1 MERSSS
7 SLSPNEEQLLSCWG
21 RLKLKLPWTKRKI
34 RSLGHSITAAFRAKR
49 PRPVGGFK
57 YDPLSYAQNF
67 DDGYGDDD
75 PEGALYHGFSSR
87 YAAPS
92 SRSVTDNEHV
102 PCMVNVKYKVAA
114 VGIYCMIGFNCE
126 STSSMDEPVE
136 SKV

>member
-1 MERSSS
+1 MASAMVQKPWREVHHHYHH
-7 SLSPNEEQLLSCWG
+7 NEEQLLSCWG

-92 SRSVTDNEHV
+92 SRSVTD
-102 PCMVNVKYKVAA
+102 K
-114 VGIYCMIGFNCE
+114 
-126 STSSMDEPVE
+126 
-136 SKV
+136 